1 MDYNIN
7 FNINTITSGH
17 HKYTYRGIKT
27 IKCPFDYALYQM
39 IIFDVKPDLII
50 EIGTNHGGSSLYLAD
65 MLDIIGKGTI
75 HTIDIME
82 FPISE
87 LIKNNKRI
95 KRFVLE
101 NGFKDYDLNLAKDFE
116 KILVT
121 EIYVIFS
128 VKTLHLIL
136 LGI

>member
-50 EIGTNHGGSSLYLAD
+50 EN
-65 MLDIIGKGTI
+65 II
-75 HTIDIME
+75 
-82 FPISE
+82 
-87 LIKNNKRI
+87 
-95 KRFVLE
+95 
-101 NGFKDYDLNLAKDFE
+101 
-116 KILVT
+116 
-121 EIYVIFS
+121 
-128 VKTLHLIL
+128 
-136 LGI
+136 